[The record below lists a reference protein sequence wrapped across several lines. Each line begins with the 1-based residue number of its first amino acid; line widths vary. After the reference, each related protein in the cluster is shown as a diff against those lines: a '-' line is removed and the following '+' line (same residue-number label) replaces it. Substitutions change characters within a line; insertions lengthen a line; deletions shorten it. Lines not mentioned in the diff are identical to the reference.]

1 MKITLKN
8 KVALITGGGA
18 GIGAS
23 IALAYGELGAKVVI
37 AEIDKA
43 NCKAIRKQLDA
54 AKVEN
59 LVIPA
64 DVQDAK
70 QVKAVMAKIAKKYGR
85 LDVLVNNVGHALN
98 LYKTFEE
105 STPEE
110 WDRLHNINFRHV
122 LLVTHAALPLIKKAG
137 PGSSIISLSSIEGLR
152 GYPVGVVYAAYKAAI
167 VNFTKSLACEL
178 GGDGIRVNCIAPETT
193 ETAQIQIVKSVK
205 PEYQDHV
212 KRWFPLGRYGRPEDS
227 AGAAVYLA
235 TEMSAWTT
243 GETILVDGGALAQA
257 GWRQSRD
264 GRWTNS
270 PIIDAAHRMYGPIRK
285 N

>member
-37 AEIDKA
+37 AEIDKKH
-43 NCKAIRKQLDA
+43 CKSIRKRLDE

-59 LVIPA
+59 LVITA

-70 QVKAVMAKIAKKYGR
+70 QVKAVMAKIARKYGK
-85 LDVLVNNVGHALN
+85 LDVLVNNVGHSLHMF
-98 LYKTFEE
+98 KTFEQ
-105 STPEE
+105 STPDD
-110 WDRLHNINFRHV
+110 WDRLHNINFRHI

-152 GYPVGVVYAAYKAAI
+152 GYPIGVVYAAYKAAV
-167 VNFTKSLACEL
+167 VNFTMSLACEL

-193 ETAQIQIVKSVK
+193 ETEQVQIVKSVK
-205 PEYQDHV
+205 PENQNHV

-235 TEMSAWTT
+235 TELSAWTT

-270 PIIDAAHRMYGPIRK
+270 PIIDSAHRMYGPVRT